1 MNGYAHRSQD
11 SFDAGMPQALRPSP
25 VPNEPAMRDPFSRS
39 SSNSFGQENAR
50 LASMNP
56 GRPQSSFLDLKDPVQ
71 VHLLTETALLD
82 SKEFQ
87 ILSQEEVDA
96 LKKRC
101 QALNLRIEQTRSSL
115 AIQSKYRDAA
125 VSMSKLYSAGRP
137 DGVRRSLLGNRTR
150 ADSDAAREAEAERE
164 AIQKKCDDLASE
176 LRSLEKRAMEPQRK
190 LLEHTAGILQL
201 AYKKSKKP
209 STPVPKTPLV
219 NGVPA
224 SPESMFS
231 TSNGRNSLEHPGDF
245 FVWDQGSL
253 YQSFDQLDPYGVAA
267 PRTTPL
273 EIPLKS
279 PSREAS
285 KQLTAEND
293 KLRQENDQ
301 LRDQLESLSTELD
314 SLRGERSNH
323 YKLITDTETKLE
335 RLNNLLREQ
344 IVSADPAR
352 NNNYK
357 APPSGQLEPGDMIGS
372 HLDYLENGLHAVK
385 ESFRGGPDV
394 TERLHALNLQVQN
407 VLLGVNSS
415 HPSAPDSAADA
426 DQQVAYM
433 QESLQAVE
441 YELQRAADIS
451 NSSSAEK
458 QKTEQSETVLI
469 GLWEIIQSGYADIR
483 KQKQDRRKARMEKG
497 LEVDEEDMSEGEF
510 DLDEQYSLPAF
521 STKVQWLYA
530 QATSLREQKAVLKRQ
545 IKQQRELNS
554 RSDSEKDQAMRD
566 KIEELEQT
574 QQMLEKAER
583 EADLVRSEL
592 SQAIED
598 MNNMQ
603 KSRSEEA
610 ALIDEAQAALRER
623 NQKIAAFEASSR
635 DVQSQLAVAEANIE
649 AITAQLQ
656 QANDDKEAAEKA
668 AQDKQA
674 EIDAKQKEIEDKQKE
689 LDAKNE
695 ELAEMT
701 GMVTELKIEAT
712 LAKAELDGA
721 YGTRKERAAE
731 AAALHDSSETA
742 KMLNR
747 INALEKELK
756 ATAKDLTDVVQQSVE
771 AEKKIGQLESELDR
785 ATAERAR
792 LRDQS
797 ERAGEE
803 LEARAREAAADV
815 EERLGREIARLRRDK
830 EQLQDEL
837 DSERLKSGQ
846 APPLSPGGA
855 MRTSYLTE
863 SYRSGLRSERRK
875 HEEQLRAEQMARR
888 KVEEELKALKRAQV
902 AGKSTSL
909 NPPPR

>member
-11 SFDAGMPQALRPSP
+11 SFDGGMPQVLRPSP

-56 GRPQSSFLDLKDPVQ
+56 GRAQSSFVDLKDPVQ

-82 SKEFQ
+82 SREFQ

-101 QALNLRIEQTRSSL
+101 RILNQRIEQTRSSL

-137 DGVRRSLLGNRTR
+137 DGVRRSLLGSRTR

-201 AYKKSKKP
+201 AHKKSKKP

-231 TSNGRNSLEHPGDF
+231 TSNGRNSLEQPGD

-279 PSREAS
+279 PNREAS
-285 KQLTAEND
+285 KHLTAEND
-293 KLRQENDQ
+293 NLRQENDQ
-301 LRDQLESLSTELD
+301 LRGQLEALSSELD
-314 SLRGERSNH
+314 GLRGERSNH

-357 APPSGQLEPGDMIGS
+357 TPPSGQLEPGDMIGS
-372 HLDYLENGLHAVK
+372 HLDYLENGLHAVG
-385 ESFRGGPDV
+385 EGLRGGSGAAE
-394 TERLHALNLQVQN
+394 TLHALNLQVQN
-407 VLLGVNSS
+407 VLLGVNAN

-426 DQQVAYM
+426 DEQVAYM

-441 YELQRAADIS
+441 YELQRAADLS

-458 QKTEQSETVLI
+458 QKTEQSETVLM
-469 GLWEIIQSGYADIR
+469 GLWEIIQSGYSDIR

-497 LEVDEEDMSEGEF
+497 LEVDEEDMSDGEF
-510 DLDEQYSLPAF
+510 DVDEQYSLPAF

-530 QATSLREQKAVLKRQ
+530 QATSLQEQKGVLKRQ
-545 IKQQRELNS
+545 IKQQRELNN
-554 RSDSEKDQAMRD
+554 RSDSEKDQAIRE
-566 KIEELEQT
+566 KVEELEQT

-583 EADLVRSEL
+583 EADLARSEL
-592 SQAIED
+592 SQVIED

-623 NQKIAAFEASSR
+623 NQKIAAFEADTR
-635 DVQSQLAVAEANIE
+635 DVQSRLAVAEANVE

-656 QANDDKEAAEKA
+656 QANDDKEAAQKA

-701 GMVTELKIEAT
+701 SMVTELKIEAT

-756 ATAKDLTDVVQQSVE
+756 ATAKDLTAVVQQSVE
-771 AEKKIGQLESELDR
+771 AEKKIGQLEGELDR

-803 LEARAREAAADV
+803 LETRAREAAADV

-837 DSERLKSGQ
+837 DSERLKSGH

-875 HEEQLRAEQMARR
+875 HEEQLRAEQIARR
-888 KVEEELKALKRAQV
+888 KVEEELKALKRAQG
-902 AGKSTSL
+902 AGKSGSL

>member
-25 VPNEPAMRDPFSRS
+25 VPNEPAMGDPFSRS
-39 SSNSFGQENAR
+39 SSNSFGQENTQ

-56 GRPQSSFLDLKDPVQ
+56 GRAQSSFVDLKDPVQ

-82 SKEFQ
+82 SREFQ

-101 QALNLRIEQTRSSL
+101 QALNQRIEQTRSSL

-125 VSMSKLYSAGRP
+125 ISMSKLYSAARP

-164 AIQKKCDDLASE
+164 AIQRKCDDLAFE
-176 LRSLEKRAMEPQRK
+176 LRALEKRAMEPQRK

-201 AYKKSKKP
+201 AHKKSKKS
-209 STPVPKTPLV
+209 STPAPKTPLV

-231 TSNGRNSLEHPGDF
+231 TSNGRNSLEQPGDF

-253 YQSFDQLDPYGVAA
+253 YQSFDQLDPYGTAA

-279 PSREAS
+279 PNREAS

-301 LRDQLESLSTELD
+301 LRDQLESLSSELD
-314 SLRGERSNH
+314 GLRGERSNH
-323 YKLITDTETKLE
+323 YKLITDTESKLE

-352 NNNYK
+352 DNYK

-372 HLDYLENGLHAVK
+372 HLDYLENGLHAVG
-385 ESFRGGPDV
+385 ESLLGGSGLAE
-394 TERLHALNLQVQN
+394 TLHALNLQVQN

-426 DQQVAYM
+426 DEQVAYM

-441 YELQRAADIS
+441 YELQRAADMS

-458 QKTEQSETVLI
+458 QKTEQSETVLM

-497 LEVDEEDMSEGEF
+497 LEVDEEDMSDGEF
-510 DLDEQYSLPAF
+510 DVDEQYSLPAF

-530 QATSLREQKAVLKRQ
+530 QATSLREQKGVLKRQ

-554 RSDSEKDQAMRD
+554 RSDSEKDQAIRD

-574 QQMLEKAER
+574 QQRLAKAER
-583 EADLVRSEL
+583 EADIVRSEL

-623 NQKIAAFEASSR
+623 NQKIAAFEANSR
-635 DVQSQLAVAEANIE
+635 DVQSRLAVAEANIE

-756 ATAKDLTDVVQQSVE
+756 ATAKDLTEVVQQSVE

-803 LEARAREAAADV
+803 LETRAREAAADV

-837 DSERLKSGQ
+837 DSERLKSGH
-846 APPLSPGGA
+846 APPLPGSGP
-855 MRTSYLTE
+855 RGGNT
-863 SYRSGLRSERRK
+863 RSS
-875 HEEQLRAEQMARR
+875 
-888 KVEEELKALKRAQV
+888 
-902 AGKSTSL
+902 
-909 NPPPR
+909 